1 MKKIISLLLALSLC
15 LSFVACGETTPEV
28 KEPVDGWVCAWGSA
42 MQQVTDSEKLPQNT
56 SLNENT
62 FRQVIVPTLG
72 GEKLRLTFSNV
83 FGSIPLQIQEVK
95 IAKLV
100 KIGSSEIIPETELSV
115 TFEGAT
121 KINIEAGLE
130 AITDEIAMNFNA
142 YEPLAVSVKFGKYI
156 GGAFTGHTFNYQTA
170 WIAEGNQVSAVK
182 FEKPE
187 VSNCAFYLSRMDV
200 WAKAGT
206 TAVVALGDSITEGI
220 GATVDAFSRWPDVL
234 NSLNNQNGI
243 TNVSVVNMGIG
254 GQRIEGYNPVS
265 DRIERDLLNIAG
277 VDTCILLLGANDIG
291 MAKEDTSQKIIDAIE
306 EVVKTCKDA
315 GIKIYVGTIMPM
327 KNHDYY
333 TAEHEAIRQAVN
345 AHIRKGEGYDGVI
358 DFDALFQDPAD
369 PEKMKEEYNSP
380 WKDYLHPGDAGYK
393 AMADL
398 AYEILNK

>member
-15 LSFVACGETTPEV
+15 LAFVACGETTPEV

-42 MQQVTDSEKLPQNT
+42 MQQVTDSEKLPKDT
-56 SLNENT
+56 PLNENT
-62 FRQVIVPTLG
+62 FRQVIMPTLG

-142 YEPLAVSVKFGKYI
+142 YEPLAVTIKFGKYI

-277 VDTCILLLGANDIG
+277 VDTCILLLGTNDIG

-315 GIKIYVGTIMPM
+315 GIKIYVGTITPM

-369 PEKMKEEYNSP
+369 PEKMKDEYNSP

-393 AMADL
+393 AMAEL
-398 AYEILNK
+398 AYETLNK

>member
-15 LSFVACGETTPEV
+15 LAFVACGETTPEV

-277 VDTCILLLGANDIG
+277 VDTCILLLGTNDIG
-291 MAKEDTSQKIIDAIE
+291 MAKEDTSQKIIDA
-306 EVVKTCKDA
+306 
-315 GIKIYVGTIMPM
+315 
-327 KNHDYY
+327 
-333 TAEHEAIRQAVN
+333 
-345 AHIRKGEGYDGVI
+345 
-358 DFDALFQDPAD
+358 
-369 PEKMKEEYNSP
+369 
-380 WKDYLHPGDAGYK
+380 
-393 AMADL
+393 
-398 AYEILNK
+398 

>member
-1 MKKIISLLLALSLC
+1 ML
-15 LSFVACGETTPEV
+15 
-28 KEPVDGWVCAWGSA
+28 
-42 MQQVTDSEKLPQNT
+42 
-56 SLNENT
+56 
-62 FRQVIVPTLG
+62 FR
-72 GEKLRLTFSNV
+72 S
-83 FGSIPLQIQEVK
+83 
-95 IAKLV
+95 
-100 KIGSSEIIPETELSV
+100 
-115 TFEGAT
+115 
-121 KINIEAGLE
+121 
-130 AITDEIAMNFNA
+130 
-142 YEPLAVSVKFGKYI
+142 
-156 GGAFTGHTFNYQTA
+156 
-170 WIAEGNQVSAVK
+170 
-182 FEKPE
+182 
-187 VSNCAFYLSRMDV
+187 
-200 WAKAGT
+200 
-206 TAVVALGDSITEGI
+206 VVALGDSITEGI
-220 GATVDAFSRWPDVL
+220 GATVDAYSRWPDVL

-277 VDTCILLLGANDIG
+277 VDTCILLLGTNDIG

-345 AHIRKGEGYDGVI
+345 AHIRKSEGYDGVI

-369 PEKMKEEYNSP
+369 PEKMKAEYNSP

-398 AYEILNK
+398 AYETLNK